1 MGKSKNSRKSTS
13 RKAGMLCV
21 IVEAYMLIE
30 WMFALRQ
37 IFKYDHLNLK
47 AKWMRAI
54 FEWTLR
60 LVLAVSTLGRDV
72 WTKIIVFFLMFSD
85 FCNMHVTQVSLNKNW
100 ILYLPVNQHSVNM
113 NKAESLSVHMVAERT
128 WFTVSIKWGFLCG
141 VYWF

>member
-21 IVEAYMLIE
+21 IVEASMLIK

-37 IFKYDHLNLK
+37 LFKYDHLNLK
-47 AKWMRAI
+47 ATWMRAI

-72 WTKIIVFFLMFSD
+72 WTKIIVFFSMFSD
-85 FCNMHVTQVSLNKNW
+85 FCNMHVTQVSLNKNR
-100 ILYLPVNQHSVNM
+100 ILYLLVNQHSVNM
-113 NKAESLSVHMVAERT
+113 NKAEALSVHMVAERT
-128 WFTVSIKWGFLCG
+128 WFTVSIKWCFLCG
-141 VYWF
+141 IYWF